1 MSTLGC
7 NFYGSGTN
15 SSGLSCDDSAV
26 DHASHR
32 DNYYIADTTK
42 CWGAEI
48 NAAFNQNVDPTLNG
62 EMCVCHVGNGWVRSK
77 ICADA
82 WIEDQ
87 VRLGVFLG
95 VLCPPCCCCCPS
107 AVPNKQSGISHLIW
121 MCFPPL
127 SVLSLARSA
136 NSITRIMA
144 KLPALEPATT
154 STRTLSTTDQK

>member
-1 MSTLGC
+1 MLVLLSVVTTSTLGC

-82 WIEDQ
+82 WIED
-87 VRLGVFLG
+87 V
-95 VLCPPCCCCCPS
+95 
-107 AVPNKQSGISHLIW
+107 
-121 MCFPPL
+121 L
-127 SVLSLARSA
+127 SVQEPIRCAWGFFLAFYVHPVVAVVPRLFPIS
-136 NSITRIMA
+136 NP
-144 KLPALEPATT
+144 K
-154 STRTLSTTDQK
+154 